1 VPDLFKISSVTPIF
15 KKGDTNVINNYRP
28 ISMISNIA
36 KIFEKI
42 IKDRLVTFLES
53 NNYIHQS
60 QYGFQKGK
68 GTDQAIAKVTQFI
81 YKSLDESKN
90 VLRSI

>member
-1 VPDLFKISSVTPIF
+1 MSTVTPIF
-15 KKGDTNVINNYRP
+15 KKGDTNIINNFRP

-42 IKDRLVTFLES
+42 TKERLVTFLES
-53 NNYIHQS
+53 NKVIHQS

-81 YKSLDESKN
+81 Y
-90 VLRSI
+90 